1 MRVAL
6 VTGSN
11 RGIGFEVCRQLG
23 RLDYEVL
30 LGARD
35 LGKGEEAAEALRG
48 EGLNVTALQLDTTN
62 EEDIARLGEL
72 ERVDALVNNA
82 AIAPDRAHPDT
93 SAQYV
98 PAELVRLGFEVN
110 TLGPYRVC
118 QQIVPIMRRQ
128 GYGRIVNISSGMAQ
142 LSEMNGQSP
151 GYRLSKTAL
160 NALTRILADELEGMN
175 ILVNSVDPG
184 WVKTDMGGQ
193 AAPLTPAQGA
203 DTIVWAATLPDVG
216 PTGGFFKEKHQIA
229 W

>member
-82 AIAPDRAHPDT
+82 AIAPDLAHPDT
-93 SAQYV
+93 SSQ
-98 PAELVRLGFEVN
+98 
-110 TLGPYRVC
+110 
-118 QQIVPIMRRQ
+118 
-128 GYGRIVNISSGMAQ
+128 
-142 LSEMNGQSP
+142 
-151 GYRLSKTAL
+151 
-160 NALTRILADELEGMN
+160 
-175 ILVNSVDPG
+175 
-184 WVKTDMGGQ
+184 
-193 AAPLTPAQGA
+193 
-203 DTIVWAATLPDVG
+203 
-216 PTGGFFKEKHQIA
+216 
-229 W
+229 